1 MQEEDY
7 TFVTLDSDDAIL
19 TDAVIV
25 DVDGENDLSDVV
37 MIDESIDVSDF
48 ITLSDDTIML
58 SDADMLD
65 TYSTDIDGSDISF
78 IYIVHF
84 MISVKCPHCHV
95 GLKVDEG
102 KIPLDITSFKCPKCR
117 QPIPVSLLSME
128 KGSVAS
134 ESETVLIQPLRMTTG
149 HLSVIANADTPEQTF
164 PLQEG
169 VYIIGRKSKAST
181 ATIGIVTA
189 DKSMSREH
197 IRIEVKKDAKGGY
210 KHYLSDNNSK
220 NHTLYNSNYLEN
232 GEIVVL
238 NNNDEIIIGRTV
250 LRFNE

>member
-1 MQEEDY
+1 
-7 TFVTLDSDDAIL
+7 
-19 TDAVIV
+19 
-25 DVDGENDLSDVV
+25 
-37 MIDESIDVSDF
+37 
-48 ITLSDDTIML
+48 
-58 SDADMLD
+58 
-65 TYSTDIDGSDISF
+65 
-78 IYIVHF
+78 

-102 KIPLDITSFKCPKCR
+102 KIPLDITSFKCPKCK

-128 KGSVAS
+128 KGSTAS
-134 ESETVLIQPLRMTTG
+134 ESETVLIQPLR
-149 HLSVIANADTPEQTF
+149 I

>member
-1 MQEEDY
+1 
-7 TFVTLDSDDAIL
+7 
-19 TDAVIV
+19 
-25 DVDGENDLSDVV
+25 
-37 MIDESIDVSDF
+37 
-48 ITLSDDTIML
+48 
-58 SDADMLD
+58 
-65 TYSTDIDGSDISF
+65 
-78 IYIVHF
+78 

-134 ESETVLIQPLRMTTG
+134 ESETVLIQPFRMTTG
-149 HLSVIANADTPEQTF
+149 HLSVIA
-164 PLQEG
+164 
-169 VYIIGRKSKAST
+169 T